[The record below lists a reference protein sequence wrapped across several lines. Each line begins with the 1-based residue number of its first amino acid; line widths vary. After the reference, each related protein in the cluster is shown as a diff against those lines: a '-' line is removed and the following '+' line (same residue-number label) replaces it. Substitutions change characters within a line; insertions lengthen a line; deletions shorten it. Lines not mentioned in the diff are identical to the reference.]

1 MKYKDYAIISWLS
14 LARGKRDFESYVERE
29 LWVNIDDSPIARVYY
44 LNQITSKT
52 QDSTE
57 SHQSQIIRLEWEL
70 LPVLAYMEHTWV
82 TLDNIKLTEI
92 GNRIRKDIER
102 IESEIYEVVWEKF
115 NIASPKQIQELFT
128 RLGIPLTKKNKTGYS
143 VDIEVLE
150 EIAKTYDIARL
161 ILEHRSLAKLESTY
175 VVSLLRSLNPI
186 TWRIH
191 TTYDSLGASTGRMS
205 SNEPNLQN
213 IPTGD
218 GYPNEIKSCFIPS
231 WWDNIL
237 LVADYSQIELRV
249 LAFLSQDANLLDA
262 FKNGEDIHMRTA
274 RFLFPSSEKISSQ
287 ERRVAKSVNF
297 WVIYGITGFW
307 LSKTLGCTPWEA
319 NAYIEAFYAKYPGVR
334 TYYDTLL
341 EEGREN
347 GYVETYY
354 GRRRYIPGLR
364 DANKTIRSISERE
377 AMNMPVQWTAA
388 DILKIAMIDID
399 AKIQKMNLDWRMI
412 LQVHDELVFDIPKT
426 EKVIFERIV
435 WESMEWVLTETSYGK
450 NWLGVNNIDDP
461 MYPPLTIDMHTG
473 SNWSDAK
480 G

>member
-1 MKYKDYAIISWLS
+1 MKFIDYSIISWLTHS
-14 LARGKRDFESYVERE
+14 RGKHDFVSYIERE
-29 LWVNIDDSPIARVYY
+29 LSINIDDNPITRVYY
-44 LNQITSKT
+44 LDQIIKKS
-52 QDSTE
+52 QDTLDE
-57 SHQSQIIRLEWEL
+57 SQIIRLEWEL
-70 LPVLAYMEHTWV
+70 LPVLAHMEYTWV
-82 TLDNIKLTEI
+82 ALDREKLREI
-92 GNRIRKDIER
+92 GNRIRRDIER
-102 IESEIYEVVWEKF
+102 TESEIYEVVWERF
-115 NIASPKQIQELFT
+115 NIASPKQIQELFV

-175 VVSLLRSLNPI
+175 VVSLLRSYNSL
-186 TWRIH
+186 TGRIH

-205 SNEPNLQN
+205 SNDPNLQN

-218 GYPNEIKSCFIPS
+218 GYANEIKSCFIPS
-231 WWDNIL
+231 SPDNVL
-237 LVADYSQIELRV
+237 LVADYSQIELRI
-249 LAFLSQDANLLDA
+249 LAFLSQDENLLDA

-274 RFLFPSSEKISSQ
+274 RFLFPSSETISSH
-287 ERRVAKSVNF
+287 ERRIAKSVNF
-297 WVIYGITGFW
+297 WVIYGITGFG

-319 NAYIEAFYAKYPGVR
+319 NAYIDAFYEKYPGVQR
-334 TYYDTLL
+334 YYDTLL
-341 EEGREN
+341 EEGREKW
-347 GYVETYY
+347 YVETYY

-399 AKIQKMNLDWRMI
+399 WKIQKMNLNWKMI
-412 LQVHDELVFDIPKT
+412 LQVHDELVFDVPDT

-435 WESMEWVLTETSYGK
+435 RESMEWVLTETAKGN
-450 NWLGVNNIDDP
+450 NWQEMTTIHNVQ
-461 MYPPLTIDMHTG
+461 YPPITVDIHTG
-473 SNWSDAK
+473 SNWSAAK